1 MQMCAIYITALAVG
15 QSYTLKNIANIVLVY
30 NRLLLVLYLFLELIM
45 ILHLMMRLQQALTA
59 Q

>member
-15 QSYTLKNIANIVLVY
+15 QSYILKNIANIVLVY